1 MKWLIADRCSDK
13 TITVLLLLREAS
25 LVCDE
30 LDQSVMIAYEYL
42 RVLITRSIFKSHEL
56 IIELLYLLAAHV
68 LPGMGS
74 FRLHLPLL
82 ALLSELRG
90 RAGSNTRL
98 CWLVENVIIS
108 LFSQGR
114 LGRDGMP
121 VHKSTGTLS
130 QLLDVRSV
138 HQELM
143 CQGATFMFRSLIRSG
158 ASDIFE
164 KDVFSVFAFDLHIT
178 LFVLPRHIFAAAPFE
193 TALGSLCGLIEEF
206 TTLSNSIAATSE
218 MSCTQLVIMKSFVA
232 HVLKCTGKY
241 RQASSFVPEFLGHVI
256 KIHASAAQ
264 ASFDTK
270 ESSLQLAKFLA
281 RRLTTDQLHD
291 LLKTATTHP
300 INSVSDTAT
309 GKSARLTQLTEVVRI
324 DRSIALNVGKV
335 CSRASLGSE
344 ERLMEGID
352 LNRNIW
358 VLDMRSRCIS
368 ALHRGALESDHAL
381 SVVTVFEITIYLI
394 HVHRVSL
401 RPHVLTNFLHVAM
414 RTLGSPGVRGE
425 ARLALI
431 DVLLAGGGLD
441 IESHNSV
448 FKSDVSCHLLVS
460 RLVPSRSAVSLLE
473 WLLDD
478 QIDHYRH
485 KVPSPTSNSVLFECY
500 LFHQ

>member
-143 CQGATFMFRSLIRSG
+143 QVAASLSSGRCFSTQSCQHLLIRCQGATFMFRSLIRSG

-281 RRLTTDQLHD
+281 RYT
-291 LLKTATTHP
+291 P
-300 INSVSDTAT
+300 
-309 GKSARLTQLTEVVRI
+309 
-324 DRSIALNVGKV
+324 
-335 CSRASLGSE
+335 
-344 ERLMEGID
+344 
-352 LNRNIW
+352 
-358 VLDMRSRCIS
+358 
-368 ALHRGALESDHAL
+368 
-381 SVVTVFEITIYLI
+381 
-394 HVHRVSL
+394 
-401 RPHVLTNFLHVAM
+401 
-414 RTLGSPGVRGE
+414 
-425 ARLALI
+425 
-431 DVLLAGGGLD
+431 
-441 IESHNSV
+441 
-448 FKSDVSCHLLVS
+448 
-460 RLVPSRSAVSLLE
+460 SLLHE
-473 WLLDD
+473 
-478 QIDHYRH
+478 
-485 KVPSPTSNSVLFECY
+485 E
-500 LFHQ
+500 